1 MYQGVDFY
9 SVNEMFSEE
18 EIMIQQ
24 TVRGFVEE
32 KFLPFV
38 SKYHREGY
46 FPAEIIPELGKL
58 GLLGVTV
65 PEEYGG
71 PGLSHFIYGI
81 VMQELERGDTGLRS
95 FASVQGSL
103 VMYPIYT
110 YGSEE
115 QKKYWLPKLAAG
127 EKIGCFG
134 LTEPDF
140 GSDPGGM
147 ITRAKKVKEGWLL
160 NGTKMWITNG
170 SVADV
175 AVVWAKTDEGV
186 SGFLVERDRPG
197 FNSRSIPG
205 KFSLRASDT
214 GELSFQ
220 DCLIPDKNRL
230 PAAKGL
236 KAPLSC
242 LNEARYGIAWG
253 ALGAAMA
260 CYDEA
265 LRYAGDRIQFDRP
278 VSGFQL
284 TQQKL
289 VEMITEITK
298 GQLLAYQLGRLKDS
312 GKAKFYHV
320 SLAKRNN
327 VQKALEIARSARTIL
342 AANGISDEYQT
353 IRHMLNL
360 ESVLTYEGTHEIHT
374 LIVGEQLTGQ
384 SAFR

>member
-18 EIMIQQ
+18 EMMIQQ

-46 FPAEIIPELGKL
+46 FPADIIPELGKL

-127 EKIGCFG
+127 KKIGCFG

-170 SVADV
+170 SVADL

-186 SGFLVERDRPG
+186 NGFLVEKDRPG

-220 DCLIPDKNRL
+220 DCLIPDENRL

-312 GKAKFYHV
+312 GKAKYYHV